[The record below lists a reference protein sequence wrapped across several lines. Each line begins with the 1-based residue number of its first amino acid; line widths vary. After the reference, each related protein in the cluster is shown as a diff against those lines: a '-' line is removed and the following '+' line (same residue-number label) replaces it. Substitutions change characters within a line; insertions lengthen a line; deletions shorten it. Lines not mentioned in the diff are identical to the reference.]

1 MDQMSLSLSLAGLS
15 FMMTVIWG
23 PPLLRVL
30 NHFKIGKIIRV
41 DEPGFHQV
49 KMGTPTMGG
58 VMFIL
63 PVALITVML
72 NAVSIIGMQ
81 PTGHSVLLPVV
92 VMFSYAIIGALDDWE
107 GVRGKRRGDGMRA
120 RTKFAFQV
128 ILALATAATLKYM
141 LDVPELIIPGV
152 DFVISLGVWYIPV
165 AAFIIIGTSNAIN
178 FTDGLDG
185 LAGLI
190 SVTAFITYGGIA
202 MLQGQV
208 FVGRFS
214 FTLVGALF
222 GFLWFNVHP
231 ASLFMGDTGS
241 LSLGATLAVVALMTG
256 QWAILPLIAI
266 VPVSEA
272 ISVIIQVGYFKISR
286 KIYGEG
292 RRVFKMAPIHLHF
305 ELLGW
310 SETQVVQR
318 FWLISL
324 LAAMFGVGL
333 ALV

>member
-1 MDQMSLSLSLAGLS
+1 MRQISLALSLAGLS
-15 FMMTVIWG
+15 FMMTIIWG
-23 PPLLRVL
+23 SPLLRVL
-30 NHFKIGKIIRV
+30 RHFKIGKVIRV

-81 PTGHSVLLPVV
+81 PTGRSVLVPLI
-92 VMFSYAIIGALDDWE
+92 VMFAYALLGALDDWE

-120 RTKFAFQV
+120 RTKFAIQV
-128 ILALATAATLKYM
+128 ILATITATVLKYM
-141 LDVPELIIPGV
+141 LEVPELILPGV
-152 DFVISLGVWYIPV
+152 QAVFGLGIWYIPV
-165 AAFIIIGTSNAIN
+165 AAFIIVGFSNAIN

-190 SVTAFITYGGIA
+190 AATAFITYGGIA

-214 FTLVGALF
+214 FTIVGALF

-256 QWAILPLIAI
+256 QWALLPIIAI
-266 VPVSEA
+266 IPVSEA
-272 ISVIIQVGYFKISR
+272 LSVIIQVGYFKLTKGKR
-286 KIYGEG
+286 F
-292 RRVFKMAPIHLHF
+292 FKMAPIHLHF

-324 LAAMFGVGL
+324 LAAMLGVGL